1 MRIADARTRLSS
13 LGVKIRERLRRLRSS
28 PPAVP
33 PTAISHNGIVLQPG
47 MRIRLPG
54 GEGTHTVHRVI
65 GHDLIQVK
73 YSDGVVD
80 SAPSKQWNA
89 VRAKRRR

>member
-1 MRIADARTRLSS
+1 MRLTNARDRVVRLGKTLGARLQWLSS
-13 LGVKIRERLRRLRSS
+13 PI
-28 PPAVP
+28 A
-33 PTAISHNGIVLQPG
+33 TSHNGIVLQPG
-47 MRIRLPG
+47 MKIRLPG